1 MPKWVLFS
9 ILAISFLGFLDAAYL
24 AASHYLGLSLQC
36 LIVNGC
42 DIVTTSV
49 YSKIFGIPVALFGA
63 IYYGFIFLMG
73 VSYLDSGGKMVF
85 KVLAYSTVAG
95 FLASIWFV
103 YVQLALLDAICLYCM
118 ASAVT
123 STLLFVLSMY
133 SLFFLEEK
141 LKVGS

>member
-24 AASHYLGLSLQC
+24 TASHYLGLSLQC

-49 YSKIFGIPVALFGA
+49 YSKIFGLPVALYGSA
-63 IYYGFIFLMG
+63 YYGFIFLMG
-73 VSYLDSGGKMVF
+73 ISYWDSGSKTAF
-85 KVLAYSTVAG
+85 KVLAFSTVAG
-95 FLASIWFV
+95 FLASLWLV
-103 YVQLALLDAICLYCM
+103 YVQLILLKAICLYCM
-118 ASAVT
+118 VSAGT
-123 STLLFVLSMY
+123 STLLFGLGMY
-133 SLFFLEEK
+133 SLFFLEDK